1 MAAPH
6 YRKIE
11 LQSPADLSYLYTNT
25 LALSRRKLDL
35 HLPPSAS
42 GNDPDPMRERV
53 RELVDEVSSMQR
65 KSSLSTYLTKTIAR
79 PIQFINRT
87 FTTASS
93 SIEINGLDSSS
104 AQFPFPTSFT
114 TPETV
119 EYEPYDGK
127 LASRLTSLYAQLE
140 SLTTTVAQLRRD
152 APGRAAKN
160 YAQELKNAL
169 REDDEEFEK
178 EELADE
184 REQDDADLQMTDA
197 PKTEDESSNDNDND
211 NTQNQNQGISSTT
224 QRPLR
229 RSPRIKKEWELSVP
243 LGTVEEEARWRNGEM
258 AEVYSDALRTL
269 LRLQGEAVVGDEHDE
284 SDSTSSSS
292 RGMKA
297 LATTLGKAERAG
309 RAADVVEH
317 M

>member
-1 MAAPH
+1 MADPH

-25 LALSRRKLDL
+25 VALSRRKLDL

-53 RELVDEVSSMQR
+53 RELVDE
-65 KSSLSTYLTKTIAR
+65 
-79 PIQFINRT
+79 FINRT

-114 TPETV
+114 APETV

-152 APGRAAKN
+152 APGRAARN

-169 REDDEEFEK
+169 QEDDEEFRK
-178 EELADE
+178 EEEDVDE
-184 REQDDADLQMTDA
+184 TERDDSDVQMTDA
-197 PKTEDESSNDNDND
+197 PKTEDGQSNNNNNDNN
-211 NTQNQNQGISSTT
+211 NNHQNQTQNGANTT

-229 RSPRIKKEWELSVP
+229 RSPRIKQEWKLSVP
-243 LGTVEEEARWRNGEM
+243 LGTAEEQARWRNGEM

-284 SDSTSSSS
+284 SDSASGGGT
-292 RGMKA
+292 KA

>member
-53 RELVDEVSSMQR
+53 RELVDE
-65 KSSLSTYLTKTIAR
+65 
-79 PIQFINRT
+79 FINRT

-104 AQFPFPTSFT
+104 AQFPFPTSFAA
-114 TPETV
+114 PETV

-197 PKTEDESSNDNDND
+197 PKTEDESSNNDND

-229 RSPRIKKEWELSVP
+229 RSPRIKKEWKLSVP
-243 LGTVEEEARWRNGEM
+243 LGTAEEEARWRNGEM

-292 RGMKA
+292 RGIKA

>member
-53 RELVDEVSSMQR
+53 RELVDE
-65 KSSLSTYLTKTIAR
+65 
-79 PIQFINRT
+79 FINRT

-197 PKTEDESSNDNDND
+197 PKTEDEPSNDNDND
-211 NTQNQNQGISSTT
+211 NTQNQSNSSTT

-229 RSPRIKKEWELSVP
+229 RSPRIKKEWKLSVP

-292 RGMKA
+292 RGIKA

>member
-25 LALSRRKLDL
+25 VALSRRKLDL

-42 GNDPDPMRERV
+42 GNEPDPMRERV
-53 RELVDEVSSMQR
+53 RELVDE
-65 KSSLSTYLTKTIAR
+65 
-79 PIQFINRT
+79 FINRT

-104 AQFPFPTSFT
+104 AQFPFPNSFT

-169 REDDEEFEK
+169 QEDDEEFKK
-178 EELADE
+178 EEDDE
-184 REQDDADLQMTDA
+184 NVETDRDDSDVQMTDA
-197 PKTEDESSNDNDND
+197 TKTEDGQSNSNNNNNND
-211 NTQNQNQGISSTT
+211 NTNQSQDGTSTT

-229 RSPRIKKEWELSVP
+229 RSPRIKQQWKLSVP
-243 LGTVEEEARWRNGEM
+243 LGTAEEEARWRNGEM

-269 LRLQGEAVVGDEHDE
+269 LRLQGEAVIGDEHDE
-284 SDSTSSSS
+284 SDSASGGGT
-292 RGMKA
+292 KA

>member
-1 MAAPH
+1 MTAPH

-53 RELVDEVSSMQR
+53 RELVDE
-65 KSSLSTYLTKTIAR
+65 
-79 PIQFINRT
+79 FINRT

-104 AQFPFPTSFT
+104 AQFPFPTSFAA
-114 TPETV
+114 PETV

-197 PKTEDESSNDNDND
+197 PKTEDESSNNDND
-211 NTQNQNQGISSTT
+211 NTRNQNQGISSTT

-229 RSPRIKKEWELSVP
+229 RSPRIKREWKLSVP

-292 RGMKA
+292 SRGIKA

>member
-53 RELVDEVSSMQR
+53 RELVDE
-65 KSSLSTYLTKTIAR
+65 
-79 PIQFINRT
+79 FINRT
-87 FTTASS
+87 FTTASA

-104 AQFPFPTSFT
+104 AQFPFPTSFSA
-114 TPETV
+114 PETV

-169 REDDEEFEK
+169 REDDEEFQK
-178 EELADE
+178 DELVDE
-184 REQDDADLQMTDA
+184 REQDDADLEMTDA
-197 PKTEDESSNDNDND
+197 PPKMEDEQSHDNDNE
-211 NTQNQNQGISSTT
+211 NAQNQNQSDSSTA

-229 RSPRIKKEWELSVP
+229 RSPRIKKEWKLSVP

-269 LRLQGEAVVGDEHDE
+269 LRLQGEAVVGEEHDE
-284 SDSTSSSS
+284 SDSTSS
-292 RGMKA
+292 RGTKA